1 MYNAK
6 IHVLRENTT
15 NNSRNS
21 LPVLSAIWTFW
32 KTTAAKHIF
41 GDISNF
47 FFQKGR
53 LEIISVEFSH
63 YSSANFRCWETKKK
77 SFFMIH
83 YPLYNNCHSKKV
95 TKKSSFLLLI
105 GFIYLTW
112 HSKDHIILFFWPS
125 RVFLQK
131 DPHFKVSSIENT
143 GQSSFFSEEKKEWL
157 WGLLYLL
164 VFLLLSKSLEL
175 FELIHFGMAKNHDDA
190 FEVFSLQHWE

>member
-1 MYNAK
+1 MSTKCKAK

-77 SFFMIH
+77 SFF
-83 YPLYNNCHSKKV
+83 YDSLSSLQQLSL
-95 TKKSSFLLLI
+95 KKSDKKILLFAFNWFYI
-105 GFIYLTW
+105 SDLTFEGPY
-112 HSKDHIILFFWPS
+112 HI
-125 RVFLQK
+125 VFLTIQGISSK
-131 DPHFKVSSIENT
+131 RSTFQSFIHWKYRSIKFLDRHPMAVSWFHP
-143 GQSSFFSEEKKEWL
+143 GQRMTF
-157 WGLLYLL
+157 
-164 VFLLLSKSLEL
+164 
-175 FELIHFGMAKNHDDA
+175 
-190 FEVFSLQHWE
+190 

>member
-6 IHVLRENTT
+6 IHVLRENTTT

-47 FFQKGR
+47 FFQKWR

-95 TKKSSFLLLI
+95 TKNSSFLLLV
-105 GFIYLTW
+105 GFVLYIWPDIQRTLSYCFFDHPGYFFKKIHISKFHPLKIQVNQVFFLKKRKNGYGGCCTYWFFVAIKKSGAVWTNPFW
-112 HSKDHIILFFWPS
+112 H
-125 RVFLQK
+125 
-131 DPHFKVSSIENT
+131 
-143 GQSSFFSEEKKEWL
+143 G
-157 WGLLYLL
+157 
-164 VFLLLSKSLEL
+164 
-175 FELIHFGMAKNHDDA
+175 
-190 FEVFSLQHWE
+190 